1 MTAQAK
7 KLPQHAH
14 RDDAAADRYALAL
27 KEKLALSRTK
37 GRHGWEHP
45 DICSEAYLA
54 ELLVR
59 QLSKGNPGTFEDI
72 GCIAMM
78 LHQRNAQPSIL
89 PTVFKALMPGF
100 QPLSMQT
107 LRGALLMAYPYVEQA
122 GTAEA
127 LQHKHWID
135 QALEA
140 SNDTLLAQADSTENV
155 SLQVALQEAQQ
166 AKEQADYWK
175 QRAAAA
181 EAHMYAV
188 DIRIAAKELHPHTE
202 YHATPWN
209 ELSDDERSHI
219 ERIAGAMM
227 IAVNRERAERQKQP
241 YRRKSA

>member
-1 MTAQAK
+1 
-7 KLPQHAH
+7 
-14 RDDAAADRYALAL
+14 
-27 KEKLALSRTK
+27 
-37 GRHGWEHP
+37 
-45 DICSEAYLA
+45 
-54 ELLVR
+54 
-59 QLSKGNPGTFEDI
+59 
-72 GCIAMM
+72 MM
-78 LHQRNAQPSIL
+78 LHQRDAHPGIL
-89 PTVFKALMPGF
+89 PTVFKALIPGF
-100 QPLSMQT
+100 QPLDIQT

-140 SNDTLLAQADSTENV
+140 SNTTLQVPVDSTENV
-155 SLQVALQEAQQ
+155 SLQVALHEAQQ
-166 AKEQADYWK
+166 AKQQADYWK

-188 DIRIAAKELHPHTE
+188 DMRIAAKELHPHTE
-202 YHATPWN
+202 YHATPWDDLN
-209 ELSDDERSHI
+209 DDDRSDI